1 MAKPHFLSLDSAP
14 SVWLSLLFIQHLL
27 STSCVP
33 GPALDAVE
41 AAVNK
46 AGEGSSPMKL
56 MSASSQRGE
65 VHPGKGGE
73 MCYSLFPI
81 QNFLNWQE
89 ILRNA
94 VSVFILMALLGDN
107 AERLGVSFCHSGIDS
122 HSH

>member
-1 MAKPHFLSLDSAP
+1 M
-14 SVWLSLLFIQHLL
+14 
-27 STSCVP
+27 P

-46 AGEGSSPMKL
+46 AGEGSSPVKL
-56 MSASSQRGE
+56 MSSSSQRGE
-65 VHPGKGGE
+65 VHPGQGGE

-81 QNFLNWQE
+81 QNFLNWEE
-89 ILRNA
+89 ILRDA

-107 AERLGVSFCHSGIDS
+107 AKRLDVSFCHSGIES